1 MEKQIRTTLIL
12 RNDTSANWAASS
24 LVLKKGEVGFDTDL
38 HIFKVG
44 DGTKTWSQITTSFVD
59 FAAVEKA
66 IEDAT
71 KNLHT
76 TDVFQGEISLGGD
89 KAAKLEEIA
98 PNPVKGDIGIIK
110 EQILGDRYQ
119 YTAYVYNGENWAAM
133 DGNYN
138 VENVYFAED
147 LTYTADIGVLNVP
160 SSGSGTIGAA
170 GKNMKEVLSS
180 ILAKA
185 QDPTITQPS
194 VSIALSG
201 AGAKEVGSEFTPS
214 YGVKFNKGKYQYGPD
229 TGITATYAVSD
240 TASHTATDA
249 TGAFEAFTVGDTTNY
264 KVNVI
269 ATHTE
274 GAIPKNNLGSE
285 VPGKKIAAGTKSAS
299 SGVVTGYRN
308 SFWGGVKSKEGTPTS
323 AIIRGLA
330 GKKNGAI
337 SAGNDGD
344 AQESVGDMR
353 VIIAVP
359 APRTINSIKDVN
371 GLNAEAF
378 SAFTHITVDVEGA
391 NGYEAKS
398 YNVYYKDN
406 AAACDKANKW
416 HFTVA

>member
-1 MEKQIRTTLIL
+1 MSEKTLNVKLLLRNGLSAEWETSTKILGKGELAWASDTGEFKIGDGEHTWKQITRTYKDFESVQSAI
-12 RNDTSANWAASS
+12 DTAVAGLSKTNVTEIDVGRGVNHQVHLPTGAA
-24 LVLKKGEVGFDTDL
+24 
-38 HIFKVG
+38 
-44 DGTKTWSQITTSFVD
+44 
-59 FAAVEKA
+59 
-66 IEDAT
+66 
-71 KNLHT
+71 
-76 TDVFQGEISLGGD
+76 
-89 KAAKLEEIA
+89 
-98 PNPVKGDIGIIK
+98 KGDIAIVREVIS
-110 EQILGDRYQ
+110 GDKKQ
-119 YTAYVYNGENWAAM
+119 YTAYVYTGSAWAAM
-133 DGNYN
+133 DGNYDA
-138 VENVYFAED
+138 ENVYFAED
-147 LTYTADIGVLNVP
+147 LTFTAAIGVLTVP
-160 SSGSGTIGAA
+160 SSGSGKISAA
-170 GKNMKEVLSS
+170 GKNVKEVLSS

-185 QDPTITQPS
+185 QDPKVDQPT
-194 VSIALSG
+194 VSITLSG
-201 AGAKEVGSEFTPS
+201 AGAKEVGSEFTPAYTVS
-214 YGVKFNKGKYQYGPD
+214 FNKGSYQYGPD

-240 TASHTATDA
+240 TDSHTATTA
-249 TGAFEAFTVGDTTNY
+249 TGSFAKFTVGDSTNY
-264 KVNVI
+264 KVSVT

-285 VPGKKIAAGTKSAS
+285 APSKKIAAGTKSAN
-299 SGVVTGYRN
+299 SGAVTGYRN
-308 SFWGGVKSKEGTPTS
+308 SFWGGVNSKEGTPTS

-337 SAGNDGD
+337 SAGNTGD

-406 AAACDKANKW
+406 ANACDKANNW

>member
-1 MEKQIRTTLIL
+1 MSEKTLNVKLLL
-12 RNDTSANWAASS
+12 RNGLSAEWETSTKI
-24 LVLKKGEVGFDTDL
+24 LGKGELAWASDTGE
-38 HIFKVG
+38 FKIG
-44 DGTKTWSQITTSFVD
+44 DGEHAWKDIPRIYKDFESVQSAINTAVAGLSKTNVTVIDVGRGVD
-59 FAAVEKA
+59 HQEHLPTGAA
-66 IEDAT
+66 
-71 KNLHT
+71 
-76 TDVFQGEISLGGD
+76 
-89 KAAKLEEIA
+89 
-98 PNPVKGDIGIIK
+98 KGDIAIVREVIS
-110 EQILGDRYQ
+110 GDKKQ
-119 YTAYVYNGENWAAM
+119 YTAYVSTGSKWIAM
-133 DGNYN
+133 DGNYDA
-138 VENVYFAED
+138 ENVYFAED
-147 LTYTADIGVLNVP
+147 LTFTSNIGVLTVP
-160 SSGSGTIGAA
+160 DSGSGTINAA
-170 GKNMKEVLSS
+170 GKNVKEVLSS

-185 QDPTITQPS
+185 QDPKVDQPS
-194 VSIALSG
+194 VSIGLTG
-201 AGAKEVGSEFTPS
+201 AGAKEVGTSFTPS
-214 YGVKFNKGKYQYGPD
+214 YSVTFNKGKYQYGPD

-249 TGAFEAFTVGDTTNY
+249 TGTFEAFTVGDSTNY
-264 KVNVI
+264 KVSVT

-285 VPGKKIAAGTKSAS
+285 VPAKKIAAGAKSADS
-299 SGVVTGYRN
+299 SAVTGYRN

-337 SAGNDGD
+337 SAGNTGD
-344 AQESVGDMR
+344 AQENVGDMR

-378 SAFTHITVDVEGA
+378 SAFTHITVNVEGA